1 MKRKNLLA
9 TLSTILVFAFVL
21 GIFGMGPETSAA
33 AESTLVPGTY
43 TSTQRGYQGE
53 VTVEVEVDETSI
65 LSVTIVSDTDR
76 PETVTAVPREQIPA
90 AIVENQTYNVDS
102 VSGATL
108 TSSAIKR
115 AVKDAL
121 EQAGGSSA
129 FSETVSAK
137 IPSEEKPFV
146 EDEQVDVLVIGA
158 GGAGI
163 MAALSANS
171 QALDENASG
180 LSVMLIEKQPFIGG
194 ATGVSGG
201 IFYQYQENPT
211 EAAAME
217 TDIDQAYNSLP
228 VRTDILENQM
238 VYNADTVKKLT
249 ALGLTIGEDWLGF
262 MPYFAGHEDEHDH
275 DHWFGWNLTSYMTD
289 YIPTTGVDLRTN
301 TKALSLLTDEG
312 GAVIGA
318 SVEGPE
324 SKYNVYAK
332 KVVLATGGFAQ
343 NRDLIAEYAP
353 DYVGTLAFS
362 PARSTGDGLK
372 MAVDIGAATVGN
384 SMLGYLGSDMIEGM
398 WDDFSEV
405 FHYGGGTSLNVNKE
419 AQRYADESE
428 SNNVEYKHVIEQTD
442 HWTYGIVDSDNAGVD
457 ALINSDSSHVY
468 KADSIAELAELLK
481 LDAETLQATIDKY
494 NADYDAGEDTQFGTP
509 ADFMDRVDAAPYYA
523 FDIRPVALSSL
534 VGLDVT
540 ENLEVRDTEGNIIE
554 NLYAAGD
561 MMLGGNFIEYYI
573 GCRGVGTAI
582 HSGRLAGENAKN
594 ALLG

>member
-211 EAAAME
+211 EV
-217 TDIDQAYNSLP
+217 QSSP
-228 VRTDILENQM
+228 EN
-238 VYNADTVKKLT
+238 N
-249 ALGLTIGEDWLGF
+249 
-262 MPYFAGHEDEHDH
+262 
-275 DHWFGWNLTSYMTD
+275 
-289 YIPTTGVDLRTN
+289 
-301 TKALSLLTDEG
+301 
-312 GAVIGA
+312 
-318 SVEGPE
+318 
-324 SKYNVYAK
+324 
-332 KVVLATGGFAQ
+332 
-343 NRDLIAEYAP
+343 
-353 DYVGTLAFS
+353 
-362 PARSTGDGLK
+362 
-372 MAVDIGAATVGN
+372 
-384 SMLGYLGSDMIEGM
+384 
-398 WDDFSEV
+398 
-405 FHYGGGTSLNVNKE
+405 
-419 AQRYADESE
+419 
-428 SNNVEYKHVIEQTD
+428 
-442 HWTYGIVDSDNAGVD
+442 
-457 ALINSDSSHVY
+457 
-468 KADSIAELAELLK
+468 
-481 LDAETLQATIDKY
+481 
-494 NADYDAGEDTQFGTP
+494 
-509 ADFMDRVDAAPYYA
+509 
-523 FDIRPVALSSL
+523 
-534 VGLDVT
+534 
-540 ENLEVRDTEGNIIE
+540 
-554 NLYAAGD
+554 
-561 MMLGGNFIEYYI
+561 
-573 GCRGVGTAI
+573 
-582 HSGRLAGENAKN
+582 
-594 ALLG
+594 